1 MTVEMTPGVTV
12 ALRVVKDLDGAPV
25 PGAQVMLTRFEKGPK
40 GRVWLPPGDRT
51 PVDEQGV
58 WRRGGY
64 APGRVQL
71 AVTAPGFQEFRK
83 SVTIPGDGPV
93 ADLGEIRLLASGR
106 IEVTVLD
113 AEGRPVEGAQVSAGG
128 ESAGIVVR
136 RASSTEGDE
145 GKTSEEVEVSASFS
159 TGAPSGGA
167 RTDAAGRVV
176 VRDVQGESVTVKA
189 SKAGQPDV
197 YVADVAVPS
206 DGRPGQV
213 TLSFSAPGRIHGRA
227 FGKNGEVLAKTPVML
242 FVPGWPMAVR
252 SGRTDTEGQFAFEGL
267 GAGEYQLVM
276 TEVSFHAGSKARRL
290 RLEPGAELQHDLH
303 KASR

>member
-1 MTVEMTPGVTV
+1 MGVDAELEFGV
-12 ALRVVKDLDGAPV
+12 GDDDALG
-25 PGAQVMLTRFEKGPK
+25 
-40 GRVWLPPGDRT
+40 
-51 PVDEQGV
+51 QGV
-58 WRRGGY
+58 LGALSVG
-64 APGRVQL
+64 VQ
-71 AVTAPGFQEFRK
+71 
-83 SVTIPGDGPV
+83 GPV